1 MSDKQIEIEWAV
13 LIALFRATVEQTG
26 MLQGV
31 QRHQAKVIFKRWEAE
46 GVRLVKMIESM
57 SDEDKLDDITG
68 MIQDAVHQ
76 VRSFE

>member
-1 MSDKQIEIEWAV
+1 
-13 LIALFRATVEQTG
+13 

-68 MIQDAVHQ
+68 MIQDAVHR